1 MNISMFMKT
10 GTLLASLWLMGVPAG
25 ISALAP
31 TPSASLQ
38 AAGIITGRVLG
49 PTGQPLASVQV
60 FLSAVNL
67 GALTQAN
74 GRYLIQNAPAGTYT
88 LTAERIGYRSG
99 SVQITVSNGQ
109 TVEQDFTLVEAALRL
124 DELIVTGT
132 AGGTQRR
139 ALGNAVARLDVAAER
154 ELIAGATF
162 EEILSNR
169 VPGVA
174 LLAPS
179 GAAGGGA
186 KIRIRG
192 TSSLALSGD
201 PLVYVDGIRVDQKEA
216 FAGRFSSVSTLD
228 DIDPASIESI
238 EIIKGPAASTL
249 YGTEAANGVI
259 QIITKKGVVGA
270 PSFDV
275 AVGIGAIW
283 IPDPAGQIG
292 PQWFINSAGE
302 VDSRNPYIEEEQNPA
317 PFFGKPLFQNGL
329 SQSYN
334 IGVRGGSEAILYSAG
349 ISRID
354 EEGYTRIDSHTQNSA
369 RLSLTVIP
377 SDKLTVTLN
386 GSEVKSDTEDPGVT
400 WFRLDATARPG
411 DADQILRGWGF
422 ETLDARI
429 NGVEDFIT
437 ANHSTWS
444 LDFQHNPTSW
454 FIQKV
459 TAGIDRNE
467 LEAVRFIR
475 KTSDPLLLAAYDRRG
490 DASEGDR
497 RVDNLTRETLT
508 LDYSASLTLGLT
520 ESLGSVTSVGLQ
532 YFGRESV
539 SKEVHG
545 EEFAVAALSTV
556 GAAASTEAD
565 ESFVE
570 NNTVGSYAQNQFSWE
585 DRIFLTGAVRYD
597 KNSAFGT
604 NAGGELYPKVSAAW
618 VLSEES
624 FWQGSSLGSA
634 VPEIRLRGAWGASG
648 QQPDAFAAQR
658 LYESKTGPGG
668 VPMLTPSDFGNADLG
683 PERGEELEVGFDAGL
698 LDDRMSL
705 EFTWYRRSTKD
716 AIVARPIRPALGFPG
731 TQFVNIGQIDAG
743 GTETLVNF
751 QVLRG
756 SGLQWNVTP
765 VFSTNWTEITDMGGI
780 SQIVAQGF
788 GTSSRNQYHAEGFP
802 VGGLFAIKVLSAD
815 FVSGNSGPVE
825 NAICDSGTGSG
836 GREQGGSPVPC
847 AGGVPE
853 VFYGQTSPAWT
864 FMLNSSLTWGNWTL
878 RASVDAKGGHY
889 IQPDY
894 LGSEGQRH
902 AERLIKQDDAI
913 WTAIR
918 KHGARAAQNI
928 IHADF
933 AKLREL
939 TLRYTFTDALAGRIG
954 AERASI
960 SFSGYNVATL
970 WTKQGK
976 FNDFGHTLQDIEGGS
991 PNKDVGG
998 VYMGAWPPA
1007 STATIRMN
1015 VSF

>member
-1 MNISMFMKT
+1 
-10 GTLLASLWLMGVPAG
+10 
-25 ISALAP
+25 
-31 TPSASLQ
+31 
-38 AAGIITGRVLG
+38 
-49 PTGQPLASVQV
+49 
-60 FLSAVNL
+60 
-67 GALTQAN
+67 
-74 GRYLIQNAPAGTYT
+74 
-88 LTAERIGYRSG
+88 
-99 SVQITVSNGQ
+99 
-109 TVEQDFTLVEAALRL
+109 
-124 DELIVTGT
+124 
-132 AGGTQRR
+132 
-139 ALGNAVARLDVAAER
+139 
-154 ELIAGATF
+154 
-162 EEILSNR
+162 
-169 VPGVA
+169 
-174 LLAPS
+174 
-179 GAAGGGA
+179 
-186 KIRIRG
+186 
-192 TSSLALSGD
+192 
-201 PLVYVDGIRVDQKEA
+201 
-216 FAGRFSSVSTLD
+216 
-228 DIDPASIESI
+228 
-238 EIIKGPAASTL
+238 
-249 YGTEAANGVI
+249 
-259 QIITKKGVVGA
+259 
-270 PSFDV
+270 
-275 AVGIGAIW
+275 
-283 IPDPAGQIG
+283 
-292 PQWFINSAGE
+292 
-302 VDSRNPYIEEEQNPA
+302 
-317 PFFGKPLFQNGL
+317 
-329 SQSYN
+329 
-334 IGVRGGSEAILYSAG
+334 
-349 ISRID
+349 
-354 EEGYTRIDSHTQNSA
+354 
-369 RLSLTVIP
+369 
-377 SDKLTVTLN
+377 
-386 GSEVKSDTEDPGVT
+386 
-400 WFRLDATARPG
+400 
-411 DADQILRGWGF
+411 
-422 ETLDARI
+422 
-429 NGVEDFIT
+429 
-437 ANHSTWS
+437 
-444 LDFQHNPTSW
+444 
-454 FIQKV
+454 
-459 TAGIDRNE
+459 
-467 LEAVRFIR
+467 
-475 KTSDPLLLAAYDRRG
+475 
-490 DASEGDR
+490 
-497 RVDNLTRETLT
+497 
-508 LDYSASLTLGLT
+508 
-520 ESLGSVTSVGLQ
+520 
-532 YFGRESV
+532 
-539 SKEVHG
+539 
-545 EEFAVAALSTV
+545 
-556 GAAASTEAD
+556 
-565 ESFVE
+565 
-570 NNTVGSYAQNQFSWE
+570 
-585 DRIFLTGAVRYD
+585 
-597 KNSAFGT
+597 
-604 NAGGELYPKVSAAW
+604 
-618 VLSEES
+618 
-624 FWQGSSLGSA
+624 
-634 VPEIRLRGAWGASG
+634 
-648 QQPDAFAAQR
+648 
-658 LYESKTGPGG
+658 
-668 VPMLTPSDFGNADLG
+668 MLTPSDFGNADLG

-788 GTSSRNQYHAEGFP
+788 GTSSRNQYHVEGFP